1 MEFLVA
7 APGLSSFRYDPAT
20 PVAPEG
26 AHPCGEEELCRR
38 SEPEERCLVARTV
51 LPTLEYFSQV
61 VSHQK
66 VLVSCR
72 DDRVTTIIEETGQ
85 EAAFRLLASGLGHA
99 PCPFFRR
106 FVSDPAGRT
115 GGDAATAFAH
125 LARSLIFAAGD
136 TDMLD
141 PATQTLLRAVAGRVG
156 REIETHLQPVLLEAR
171 RRCRRDA
178 AINAVIMLFSVNTLA
193 AEALRQADSASS
205 GRPTSVSGR
214 PGRPEAGSRPRVRPG
229 VGPGTPEPGRP
240 VPVKR
245 TW

>member
-20 PVAPEG
+20 TVEPGG

-38 SEPEERCLVARTV
+38 SEPEEGCLVARAV
-51 LPTLEYFSQV
+51 LPALEYFSEV
-61 VSHQK
+61 VSHQR

-72 DDRVTTIIEETGQ
+72 DDQVTTIIEETGQ

-106 FVSDPAGRT
+106 FALDPAGQS

-125 LARSLIFAAGD
+125 LARSLIFAEGE
-136 TDMLD
+136 TGMLD
-141 PATQTLLRAVAGRVG
+141 AATLSLLQAVAGRVG

-193 AEALRQADSASS
+193 VEALRQAGFPPP
-205 GRPTSVSGR
+205 GRPCPVSGR
-214 PGRPEAGSRPRVRPG
+214 AGRSEAAARFRARPG
-229 VGPGTPEPGRP
+229 VWPGRPEPGRP
-240 VPVKR
+240 GPFKR
-245 TW
+245 AW